1 VFGRRAWEADT
12 KLMQTIEDV
21 PQCVAGVHALPT
33 AVGSQLVASRDL
45 AVAGQSTDSCAL
57 GGKGGWLW

>member
-1 VFGRRAWEADT
+1 
-12 KLMQTIEDV
+12 MQTIEDV

-33 AVGSQLVASRDL
+33 AVGSQLVAISRSRDL
-45 AVAGQSTDSCAL
+45 AVAGQSAASCAL